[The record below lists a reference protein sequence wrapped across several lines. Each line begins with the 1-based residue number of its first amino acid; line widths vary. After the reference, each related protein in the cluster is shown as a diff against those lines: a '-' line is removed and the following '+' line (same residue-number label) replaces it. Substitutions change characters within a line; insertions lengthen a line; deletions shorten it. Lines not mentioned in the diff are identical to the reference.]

1 MHSFLLL
8 LQYAGAVCNMAI
20 PNPMM
25 KEEANNIGY
34 VCIQA
39 NRMVPMNGIRKPPN
53 NTGFSPK
60 RSISNPAGIDMMAYA
75 RKKEVGINPAIARS
89 LRLKLW
95 IMSGMSGPRILV
107 INEMVNQNAII
118 SANIPKFFLII

>member
-1 MHSFLLL
+1 M
-8 LQYAGAVCNMAI
+8 Y
-20 PNPMM
+20 
-25 KEEANNIGY
+25 
-34 VCIQA
+34 
-39 NRMVPMNGIRKPPN
+39 
-53 NTGFSPK
+53 K
-60 RSISNPAGIDMMAYA
+60 RQAYA

-118 SANIPKFFLII
+118 LSLIHIWAMTYC